1 MIGWD
6 GCVVGWTGLGWSDPD
21 WLGLGW
27 SDPDSNPCHT
37 PTSRRICEP
46 VYLFVCLCVCLEFS
60 CDDLCVIFVYMHEGL
75 ALKLHDDVFV
85 FHYLYFVP
93 LHR

>member
-37 PTSRRICEP
+37 PTSRRISNSVQFDSLVFIGTFNSVP
-46 VYLFVCLCVCLEFS
+46 VDSF
-60 CDDLCVIFVYMHEGL
+60 
-75 ALKLHDDVFV
+75 
-85 FHYLYFVP
+85 
-93 LHR
+93 